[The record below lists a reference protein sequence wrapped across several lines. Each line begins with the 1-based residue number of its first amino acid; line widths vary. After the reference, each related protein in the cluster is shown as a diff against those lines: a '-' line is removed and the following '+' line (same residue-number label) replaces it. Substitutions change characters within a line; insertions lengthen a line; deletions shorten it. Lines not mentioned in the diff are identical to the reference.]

1 MNNTDL
7 LLRQQQL
14 LSRSQQ
20 LRLSLA
26 DQSKVLERPLAAVD
40 TVQLGLRWLYA
51 HPLVPL
57 GALAL
62 LVALR
67 PSRAIRWTGRVWWL
81 WKSWQRVQ
89 LAIQQNVKPPDRA

>member
-1 MNNTDL
+1 MNNSDL
-7 LLRQQQL
+7 LLRQQL
-14 LSRSQQ
+14 LLRRSQE

-26 DQSKVLERPLAAVD
+26 DQVMVLERPLAAVD
-40 TVQLGLRWLYA
+40 AVQRGLRWLYA

-67 PSRAIRWTGRVWWL
+67 PSRAIRWTGRIWWL
-81 WKSWQRVQ
+81 WQTWRRVR
-89 LAIQQNVKPPDRA
+89 LAIQQNVKRPDRA